1 MSPLEFR
8 IETTLSL
15 ETIEILLMCSL
26 LCSSDVIAAVSLIKP
41 KEQPKLFSLVF
52 GEGIVN
58 DAVSIILFN
67 TVVKQAKGDA
77 EFTAGSA
84 AKIGGDFC
92 ALGVGSLALGLAY
105 GLAISY
111 VLKHVRS
118 LTKTPVVECALIF
131 SCAYLAY
138 VTAEIWHQ
146 SGIITLLTC
155 GVTMAHYAWF
165 SLSPQG
171 KATST
176 VVFQFLGFLA
186 EGFVFSYLGLTFFS
200 YRTMPFSLDLIYAEA
215 GIIMTGRLLGTLG
228 LIGVLK
234 LCGYEEGHPSPVN
247 WSELLFIWYAGLIRG
262 AIAFGLVLRIDDS
275 FANRGVIVTTCL
287 TLVLFTT
294 IVFGS
299 TVGLLSKCLFR
310 KPAEDA
316 EQQLSDELDANSS
329 ASSVSAYEEME
340 HPNKQY
346 LLETPQAADLLATS
360 DRPSGQR
367 KRPYSVGCAKY
378 LQRFDEAIMK
388 PLFIYKYERTKS
400 KDAEDFFNVMLEEGN
415 ALEAMYKR
423 QKTGEGHKL
432 QKFHITAGRKL

>member
-1 MSPLEFR
+1 M
-8 IETTLSL
+8 SL

-67 TVVKQAKGDA
+67 TVVKQAKGDT
-77 EFTAGSA
+77 EFTSASA
-84 AKIGGDFC
+84 AKIGGDFLL
-92 ALGVGSLALGLAY
+92 LGIGSLALGLAY

-111 VLKHVRS
+111 VLKHARS

-131 SCAYLAY
+131 SFAYLAY
-138 VTAEIWHQ
+138 VSAEIWHQ
-146 SGIITLLTC
+146 SGIIALLTC

-176 VVFQFLGFLA
+176 IVFQFLGFLA

-200 YRTMPFSLDLIYAEA
+200 YRTMPFSPDLICAEA
-215 GIIMTGRLLGTLG
+215 VIIMTGRLLGTLG
-228 LIGVLK
+228 LIGLLK
-234 LCGYEEGHPSPVN
+234 LCGYERGHPTPVN

-275 FANRGVIVTTCL
+275 FANRNVIVTTCL
-287 TLVLFTT
+287 TLVLSTT
-294 IVFGS
+294 IFFGS
-299 TVGLLSKCLFR
+299 TVGLLSKCLFS
-310 KPAEDA
+310 KP
-316 EQQLSDELDANSS
+316 SDELDQMPSEALELNSS
-329 ASSVSAYEEME
+329 VSSVSAYSEMA

-346 LLETPQAADLLATS
+346 LLEKPAASDLLVGS
-360 DRPSGQR
+360 DQPSGQR
-367 KRPYSVGCAKY
+367 KKPYKVGCGKY

-388 PLFIYKYERTKS
+388 PIFIHKYEYTKS
-400 KDAEDFFNVMLEEGN
+400 KDHEDFFNVMLEEGN

-423 QKTGEGHKL
+423 QKTGAELKPEKDHVGN
-432 QKFHITAGRKL
+432 GRTLSPDR